1 MSGRTAP
8 ASAADRAI
16 KRRRVLD
23 ILDAREQDSLLL
35 TTHTALTW
43 YLDGSRVHISLA
55 GDPIAAVLV
64 DRDSDHLVTFNNE
77 AGRIAAE
84 DLRFGQ
90 RARADP
96 TQGPEIVVIEGR
108 RGDSDQHLFPAGNGI
123 GDLGDLEVAERVV
136 TAVSDRTNCQHG
148 RQR

>member
-1 MSGRTAP
+1 MLLTGTTRRSASVPGEWRFAEQADARAVKFVTGTAGRTPAAGHDAMDYDRGPDGGGTLGRLAP
-8 ASAADRAI
+8 AVA
-16 KRRRVLD
+16 K
-23 ILDAREQDSLLL
+23 
-35 TTHTALTW
+35 
-43 YLDGSRVHISLA
+43 
-55 GDPIAAVLV
+55 
-64 DRDSDHLVTFNNE
+64 NE